1 MNKTLTMN
9 IVETDIEIS
18 ADGSVKLLSPL
29 PAWLR
34 PGRAHAVMT
43 VTALEDSSA
52 RTKRQMPVAT
62 PEMLAK
68 RVAAFEGLREL
79 GGLGGMIPDPLAW
92 QREMREESPLHH

>member
-1 MNKTLTMN
+1 
-9 IVETDIEIS
+9 
-18 ADGSVKLLSPL
+18 
-29 PAWLR
+29 
-34 PGRAHAVMT
+34 MT